1 MGLDR
6 LRNVG
11 AVNCGMLTV
20 AYVVSL
26 RGRRLLGQSG
36 QCANVTASARN
47 GLVRNKRGGT
57 GRFVAKAIH
66 IIAHLGV
73 LGISFA
79 EIVTNNIILWIMCST
94 VPDWPDCSHYILSPY
109 YRGADFEVSQPSWF
123 EVDCQ
128 FITRGPGSIMGRR

>member
-1 MGLDR
+1 LDLDR

-11 AVNCGMLTV
+11 AVNCGRLTV

-36 QCANVTASARN
+36 QDANVTASARN
-47 GLVRNKRGGT
+47 GLVRNKRGDT
-57 GRFVAKAIH
+57 GRFVAKAIP
-66 IIAHLGV
+66 IIIHLGV

-79 EIVTNNIILWIMCST
+79 EIVTNNIMCST
-94 VPDWPDCSHYILSPY
+94 VPDWPNCLHNILSPY
-109 YRGADFEVSQPSWF
+109 YRGADFEVGQPSWF

-128 FITRGPGSIMGRR
+128 FITRGPGSIMGRQ